1 MHANSETVQLD
12 TGNAGANAS
21 ALVAAANMVAS
32 IYSRA
37 GDADCSGALLDAL
50 ATSLSATGVATL
62 RAAETDYRALVTFA
76 GLDSDDLEFLQV
88 ERAKAQ
94 DTADTVPSP
103 RKLGRDIKTSFTAS
117 ATVDLFTPED
127 NLDHTLAELS
137 KTVEGMR
144 LRFSQV
150 DPDFLAAL
158 HKACDVLPEK
168 NAYDVE
174 TLARRF
180 VSQYSSP
187 LLAHVV
193 VKSARTGA
201 ELLASRIDL
210 AVAAFC
216 LVQATREI
224 GKRKVFLGK
233 KRTELRALDAPHTM
247 KPKAVKPRAVKPKAA
262 KAGAAKPVATKPER
276 LVLRAEVQ
284 AAAATTAN
292 ESQENKDTAKASS

>member
-1 MHANSETVQLD
+1 MHANNETVQLD

-103 RKLGRDIKTSFTAS
+103 RKLGRDIKTSFA
-117 ATVDLFTPED
+117 VDPEDLFTPED
-127 NLDHTLAELS
+127 NLDHTLAVL
-137 KTVEGMR
+137 TRIVEDMR
-144 LRFSQV
+144 LRFARV

-158 HKACDVLPEK
+158 RKACDVLPEK

-180 VSQYSSP
+180 VTQYSSP
-187 LLAHVV
+187 LLAHIV

-224 GKRKVFLGK
+224 GKRKVFISK
-233 KRTELRALDAPHTM
+233 KRTELMALEAPKAT
-247 KPKAVKPRAVKPKAA
+247 KPKTVKPKGA

-284 AAAATTAN
+284 AAAAKAEETP
-292 ESQENKDTAKASS
+292 DTAKASS

>member
-1 MHANSETVQLD
+1 MHANNETVQLD

-76 GLDSDDLEFLQV
+76 RLDRDDLEFLQV

-103 RKLGRDIKTSFTAS
+103 RKLGRDIKISFAVDN
-117 ATVDLFTPED
+117 TVDLFTPED
-127 NLDHTLAELS
+127 NLDHTLAVL
-137 KTVEGMR
+137 TRIVEDMR
-144 LRFSQV
+144 LRFARV

-158 HKACDVLPEK
+158 RKACDVLPEK

-180 VSQYSSP
+180 VTQYSSP

-224 GKRKVFLGK
+224 GKRKVFLSK
-233 KRTELRALDAPHTM
+233 KRTELLALEA
-247 KPKAVKPRAVKPKAA
+247 PKATKPRAVKPKGA

-276 LVLRAEVQ
+276 LVLRAEAQ
-284 AAAATTAN
+284 AAAATPAA
-292 ESQENKDTAKASS
+292 AKAEETPDTTKAGS

>member
-1 MHANSETVQLD
+1 MHANNETVQLD

-103 RKLGRDIKTSFTAS
+103 RKLGRDIKISLA
-117 ATVDLFTPED
+117 VDHEDLFTPED
-127 NLDHTLAELS
+127 NLDHTLAVL
-137 KTVEGMR
+137 TRIVEDMR
-144 LRFSQV
+144 LRFARV

-158 HKACDVLPEK
+158 RKACDVLPEK

-180 VSQYSSP
+180 VTQYSSP
-187 LLAHVV
+187 LLAHIV

-201 ELLASRIDL
+201 ELLASRIDI

-224 GKRKVFLGK
+224 GKRKVFISK
-233 KRTELRALDAPHTM
+233 KRTELLALEA
-247 KPKAVKPRAVKPKAA
+247 PKATKPRTGKSKGA
-262 KAGAAKPVATKPER
+262 KARAAQPVATNTG
-276 LVLRAEVQ
+276 LVLRAEAQ
-284 AAAATTAN
+284 AVAAQTGETPDTT
-292 ESQENKDTAKASS
+292 KAGS